1 MSPAIAREVEHHM
14 AEAAADAAVLLDE
27 ARKAWADLRIAESNL
42 SRLRGYARLNAS
54 MRQDQDDYLRQ
65 QRQAKDTLKRVLGA
79 AA

>member
-42 SRLRGYARLNAS
+42 SRLRGYKRLNAG